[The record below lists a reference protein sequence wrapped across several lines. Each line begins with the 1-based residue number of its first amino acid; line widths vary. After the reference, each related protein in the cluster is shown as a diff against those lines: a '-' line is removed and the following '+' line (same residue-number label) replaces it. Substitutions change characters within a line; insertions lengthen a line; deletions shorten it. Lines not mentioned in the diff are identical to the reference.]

1 MMLFIELCV
10 DLRKGKA
17 AKDGLYNYKNTSQN
31 TNVATIEVG
40 MRTVRDLP
48 HDNISDQPHSS
59 SSAAL
64 SNLPN
69 KRSPKPRPRLM
80 KSRRPRKAPVTSQT
94 SAISKLPRLQSRFFY
109 PLSRANSRATGPT
122 GLLSHHGSSF
132 SGRHTVPFST
142 FSRTTPDSKSCTRR
156 RLTRPSSSA

>member
-40 MRTVRDLP
+40 MRAVQQLVCDIT
-48 HDNISDQPHSS
+48 SDRPHSS

-69 KRSPKPRPRLM
+69 KRSRKPRPRLM
-80 KSRRPRKAPVTSQT
+80 KSPRPRRAPVTSQT
-94 SAISKLPRLQSRFFY
+94 SVISKLPKPQSRFSS

-122 GLLSHHGSSF
+122 ESSSHHGSSS

-142 FSRTTPDSKSCTRR
+142 SSRTTPDSKSCTRR
-156 RLTRPSSSA
+156 RLTRPFNSA